1 LSQLQPEASGDA
13 DRTPRIDPAAARSR
27 GLHSPAVQVVVW
39 TALGLAYG
47 GWALRSALQAEPGN
61 AKVFYLPLAGGLMTA
76 LSAITV
82 TIVRRRQSRD
92 EEQHDVPKVQS
103 TFKDV
108 CLLTAVFLAAWAV
121 MPYLGLVLASVVL
134 FIVLALVYRD
144 QRVRGVALGVVIL
157 LVLLVLGA
165 ERLLEMP
172 LLRSPYLNLPF

>member
-1 LSQLQPEASGDA
+1 LSQPPPEPNREGDS
-13 DRTPRIDPAAARSR
+13 PRGRESAAVRDK
-27 GLHSPAVQVVVW
+27 GLYSPVVQVVVW

-61 AKVFYLPLAGGLMTA
+61 AKVFWVPMAGGLITA
-76 LSAITV
+76 FSALTV
-82 TIVRRRQSRD
+82 ALLHKRRASD

-108 CLLTAVFLAAWAV
+108 CLLTAVFLATWAV
-121 MPYLGLVLASVVL
+121 MPYLGLVLASAAL
-134 FIVLALVYRD
+134 FVVLALVYRD
-144 QRVRGVALGVVIL
+144 QRVRGVVLGVAIL
-157 LVLLVLGA
+157 FVLLALGA